1 VSVTGPWPCR
11 HARRIPRAPLLL
23 ALVALLLTGCTATVY
38 TSYQIATDQR
48 SFETQHLDFGIAG
61 TIKARL
67 LESDVK
73 GTGWVEVYCRRGV
86 VVLVGV
92 VERGSAVDRE
102 SVAVARR
109 VEGVKRV
116 ETYFV
121 PSRPSWVSD
130 YTIKLKISAR
140 LIMDWQLRES
150 QVTTSV
156 LAGHVVLIGVVDH
169 ADKVKKILDYAR
181 ATGGVVVVKSFIQV
195 APS

>member
-1 VSVTGPWPCR
+1 VALPPS
-11 HARRIPRAPLLL
+11 AEDPLVLHSLL
-23 ALVALLLTGCTATVY
+23 ASVALLLTGCTATVY

-48 SFETQHLDFGIAG
+48 SFETQHLDTGIAG
-61 TIKARL
+61 TIKAHL
-67 LESDVK
+67 LESHVK

-102 SVAVARR
+102 AVAVAYR

-130 YTIKLKISAR
+130 YAIKLKISAR
-140 LIMDWQLRES
+140 MVMDWDLRES
-150 QVTTSV
+150 QVSTSV
-156 LAGHVVLIGVVDH
+156 LAGHVVLVGVVDH
-169 ADKVKKILDYAR
+169 ADKVKKILDHAR

>member
-1 VSVTGPWPCR
+1 VLHS
-11 HARRIPRAPLLL
+11 LL
-23 ALVALLLTGCTATVY
+23 AFVALLLTGCTATVY

-48 SFETQHLDFGIAG
+48 SFETQHLDTGIAG
-61 TIKARL
+61 TIKAHL
-67 LESDVK
+67 LESHVK
-73 GTGWVEVYCRRGV
+73 GAGWVEVYCRRGV

-102 SVAVARR
+102 AVAVAHR

-130 YTIKLKISAR
+130 YAIKLKISAR
-140 LIMDWQLRES
+140 MVMDWDLRES
-150 QVTTSV
+150 QVSTSV
-156 LAGHVVLIGVVDH
+156 MAGHVVLVGVVDH
-169 ADKVKKILDYAR
+169 ADKVKKILDHAR

-195 APS
+195 ASS

>member
-1 VSVTGPWPCR
+1 ML
-11 HARRIPRAPLLL
+11 HPLLAFV
-23 ALVALLLTGCTATVY
+23 ALVLTGCTATVY
-38 TSYQIATDQR
+38 TSYQIVTDQR
-48 SFETQHLDFGIAG
+48 SFEVQHLDTGIAG

-73 GTGWVEVYCRRGV
+73 GSGWVEVYCRRGV
-86 VVLVGV
+86 VILVGV
-92 VERGSAVDRE
+92 VPRGSAVDRE
-102 SVAVARR
+102 VVAVAHR

-121 PSRPSWVSD
+121 PSRPSWLND

-140 LIMDWQLRES
+140 MVLDWNLRES

>member
-1 VSVTGPWPCR
+1 MLR
-11 HARRIPRAPLLL
+11 PLLAFV
-23 ALVALLLTGCTATVY
+23 ALVLTGCTATVY

-48 SFETQHLDFGIAG
+48 SFETQHLDTGIAG
-61 TIKARL
+61 TIKANL
-67 LESDVK
+67 LESHVK
-73 GTGWVEVYCRRGV
+73 GAGWVEVYCRRGV

-102 SVAVARR
+102 AVAVAHR

-121 PSRPSWVSD
+121 PSRPSWASD
-130 YTIKLKISAR
+130 YTIKLKITAR
-140 LIMDWQLRES
+140 MVLDWDLRES

-156 LAGHVVLIGVVDH
+156 PGGHVVLVGVVDH

>member
-1 VSVTGPWPCR
+1 MLHS
-11 HARRIPRAPLLL
+11 LL
-23 ALVALLLTGCTATVY
+23 AFLALLLTGCTAAVY

-48 SFETQHLDFGIAG
+48 SFESQHLDTGIAG

-92 VERGSAVDRE
+92 VQRGSAVDRE
-102 SVAVARR
+102 VVAVAHR

-121 PSRPSWVSD
+121 PSRPSWVRD

-140 LIMDWQLRES
+140 MVMDWDLKES

-156 LAGHVVLIGVVDH
+156 LAGHVVLVGVVDH
-169 ADKVKKILDYAR
+169 ADKVKKILDHAR

>member
-1 VSVTGPWPCR
+1 VLHS
-11 HARRIPRAPLLL
+11 LL
-23 ALVALLLTGCTATVY
+23 AFVALLLTGCTATVY

-48 SFETQHLDFGIAG
+48 SLEVQHLDTGIAG

-86 VVLVGV
+86 VILVGV
-92 VERGSAVDRE
+92 VQRGSAVDRE
-102 SVAVARR
+102 VVAVAHR

-121 PSRPSWVSD
+121 PSRPSWVRD

-140 LIMDWQLRES
+140 MVMDWDLKES

-156 LAGHVVLIGVVDH
+156 LAGHVVLVGVVDH
-169 ADKVKKILDYAR
+169 ADKVKKILDHAR

-195 APS
+195 APP

>member
-1 VSVTGPWPCR
+1 MLHS
-11 HARRIPRAPLLL
+11 LL
-23 ALVALLLTGCTATVY
+23 AFVALLLTGCTATVY

-48 SFETQHLDFGIAG
+48 SFETQHLDTGIAG
-61 TIKARL
+61 TIKAHL
-67 LESDVK
+67 LESHVK
-73 GTGWVEVYCRRGV
+73 GAGWVEVYCRRGV

-102 SVAVARR
+102 AVAVAHR

-130 YTIKLKISAR
+130 YAIKLKISAR
-140 LIMDWQLRES
+140 MVMDWDLRES
-150 QVTTSV
+150 QVSTSV
-156 LAGHVVLIGVVDH
+156 MAGHVVLVGVVDH
-169 ADKVKKILDYAR
+169 ADKVKKILDHAR

-195 APS
+195 ASS

>member
-1 VSVTGPWPCR
+1 VLHS
-11 HARRIPRAPLLL
+11 LLVF
-23 ALVALLLTGCTATVY
+23 VALLLTGCTATVY
-38 TSYQIATDQR
+38 SSYQIATDQR
-48 SFETQHLDFGIAG
+48 SLETQHLDTGIAG
-61 TIKARL
+61 TIKTRL

-92 VERGSAVDRE
+92 VERGSAADRE
-102 SVAVARR
+102 AVAVAQR

-121 PSRPSWVSD
+121 PSRPS
-130 YTIKLKISAR
+130 L
-140 LIMDWQLRES
+140 DWNLRES

-169 ADKVKKILDYAR
+169 PDKVKKILEYAR